1 MSVNIRFFNKFF
13 YVQKYYDCTDEKYIL
28 RFWILGFYFDTG
40 KNVL

>member
-1 MSVNIRFFNKFF
+1 MSGNIRFFNRFF